1 MEEKTNTH
9 LDSLIRATCD
19 QPSPCNVEGRAES
32 PSLSLQRAGLGDIVH
47 ILERSA
53 RIPVPERER
62 AIVASGEE
70 DALRVDGECID
81 DRIVAGE
88 VEDER
93 ALWTFPLLDV
103 VSARRGRR
111 ERVFR
116 WVNGQCAN
124 GLLVMCE
131 RDHGLTRC
139 EVP

>member
-19 QPSPCNVEGRAES
+19 QPSPCNVECRAEYT
-32 PSLSLQRAGLGDIVH
+32 SLSLQRAGLGDIVH

-103 VSARRGRR
+103 VAARRCRGKGVLSRMNR
-111 ERVFR
+111 KS
-116 WVNGQCAN
+116 A
-124 GLLVMCE
+124 
-131 RDHGLTRC
+131 HGLFVMREC
-139 EVP
+139 DHCLAGSKIP